1 MKTLKRIL
9 FLVAVASFI
18 AAPVLAILGVYA
30 LDIVYICAAFILCV
44 LAVVV
49 LAVVAGSTGSPFDD
63 DTPMWLN

>member
-9 FLVAVASFI
+9 LLVAVASFT

-30 LDIVYICAAFILCV
+30 LDIVYICAAIILCV
-44 LAVVV
+44 LAAVV
-49 LAVVAGSTGSPFDD
+49 LAVVADFTGSPFDD